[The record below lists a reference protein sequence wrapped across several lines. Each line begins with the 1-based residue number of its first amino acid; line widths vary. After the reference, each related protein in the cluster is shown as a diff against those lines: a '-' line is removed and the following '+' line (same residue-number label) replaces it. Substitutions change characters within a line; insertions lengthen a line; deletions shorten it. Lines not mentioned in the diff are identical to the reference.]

1 MDVCLYDTTLRD
13 GAQREGLSFSL
24 DDKLRILDLLDE
36 FGIPY
41 IEGGFPSS
49 NPRDAEFFRRA
60 KPRHAKLVAFGGTR
74 RAGIHAD
81 SDINLRTLIA
91 AETPTV
97 ALVGKSSRLH
107 VLHVLG
113 VSLEENLAMIGE
125 SVAFAKQRGREVVFD
140 AEHFFDAMAED
151 RKYALSAVR
160 AAADAG
166 ADWIVL
172 CDTNGGS
179 LPTSVAR
186 VVGEARTAL
195 APFMDCR
202 IGVHTHNDS
211 ELAIANSLAAVEAGA
226 QMVQGTLNGWGERC
240 GNANLVS
247 LAPMLTFKLGRSCVD
262 ERALRRLT
270 ELSRRASEIANIA
283 PDPFAPY
290 VGSAA
295 FAHKAGYHAAASER
309 LEGAYEHVP
318 PAAVGNV
325 RRILVSELS
334 GRGNLRA
341 RARSLGLDVGDREKS
356 VLARVKDMENRGF
369 QLEAADGTVE
379 LVLRRAQEGYLAPFE
394 IVDIAVVSQTDINR
408 EMSTKATVTLRV
420 NAHAVSS
427 EAEGRGPVDA
437 LDRALRQTLEP
448 LFAELERLRLVD
460 YKVRILDPERATAAT
475 TRVLLEAAHG
485 DARWITVGCSESIIE
500 ASCQA
505 LLDSYE
511 LCVLRQRSPH
521 IAKDGTSS
529 SVDHA
534 TPGDADRPSAPSVR
548 GRNMGAAS

>member
-13 GAQREGLSFSL
+13 GSQREGIGFSL
-24 DDKLRILDLLDE
+24 DDKVRILDLLDE

-41 IEGGFPSS
+41 VEGGFPSS

-74 RAGIHAD
+74 RAGVRAD
-81 SDINLRTLIA
+81 EDANLRTLIA

-97 ALVGKSSRLH
+97 AFVGKSSRRH

-113 VSLEENLAMIGE
+113 ISLEENLAMISE
-125 SVAFAKQRGREVVFD
+125 SVAFAKERGREVVFD
-140 AEHFFDAMAED
+140 AEHFFDAIGED
-151 RKYALSAVR
+151 RKYALAALR

-179 LPTSVAR
+179 LPAAVGRLVSEAR
-186 VVGEARTAL
+186 VALSAFADCKVGIHA
-195 APFMDCR
+195 
-202 IGVHTHNDS
+202 HNDS
-211 ELAIANSLAAVEAGA
+211 ELAVANSLAAVEAGA
-226 QMVQGTLNGWGERC
+226 QMVQGTINGWGERC

-247 LAPMLTFKLGRSCVD
+247 LAPTLALKLGKSCVD
-262 ERALRRLT
+262 GRALRRLT
-270 ELSRRASEIANIA
+270 ELSRRTSEIANIA

-290 VGSAA
+290 VGAAA

-318 PAAVGNV
+318 PEAVGNA

-341 RARSLGLDVGDREKS
+341 RARSLGLEVGDEEAA
-356 VLARVKDMENRGF
+356 VLANVKDMENRGF

-379 LVLRRAQEGYLAPFE
+379 LVMRRAQKNYAPPFE
-394 IVDIAVVSQTDINR
+394 LVDITVVSQTDFR
-408 EMSTKATVTLRV
+408 RGMSTKAKVTLRV
-420 NAHAVSS
+420 SADPLSS

-437 LDRALRQTLEP
+437 LDRALRQTLVP
-448 LFAELERLRLVD
+448 RFAELERLRLVD

-485 DARWITVGCSESIIE
+485 DARWVTVGCSESIIE

-511 LCVLRQRSPH
+511 LCVLRQRSPQPG
-521 IAKDGTSS
+521 KVTTSTNGNQ
-529 SVDHA
+529 A
-534 TPGDADRPSAPSVR
+534 NPGDADGPWAPPGH
-548 GRNMGAAS
+548 GRKIGAAS

>member
-1 MDVCLYDTTLRD
+1 MDVWLYDTTLRD
-13 GAQREGLSFSL
+13 GAQREGLGFSL
-24 DDKLRILDLLDE
+24 DDKIRILDLLDE
-36 FGIPY
+36 FGVPY

-74 RAGIHAD
+74 RAGVRAD

-97 ALVGKSSRLH
+97 AFVGKSSRRH
-107 VLHVLG
+107 VVHVLG
-113 VSLEENLAMIGE
+113 VSVEENLAMIAE

-140 AEHFFDAMAED
+140 AEHFFDAMGED
-151 RKYALSAVR
+151 RKYALASVH
-160 AAADAG
+160 AAASAG

-179 LPTSVAR
+179 LPAWVGR
-186 VVGEARTAL
+186 VVGETRAAL
-195 APFMDCR
+195 APFEGTR

-211 ELAIANSLAAVEAGA
+211 ELAVANSLAAVEAGA
-226 QMVQGTLNGWGERC
+226 QMVQGTINGWGERC
-240 GNANLVS
+240 GNANLIS
-247 LAPMLTFKLGRSCVD
+247 LAPTLTLKLAKSCVD

-290 VGSAA
+290 VGAAA

-341 RARSLGLDVGDREKS
+341 RARSLGLDVGDQEAA

-379 LVLRRAQEGYLAPFE
+379 LVMRRAQDGYVAPFE
-394 IVDIAVVSQTDINR
+394 IVDITVVSRTDIHKG
-408 EMSTKATVTLRV
+408 MATKASVTLRV
-420 NAHAVSS
+420 QADAVST
-427 EAEGRGPVDA
+427 EAEGSGPVDA
-437 LDRALRQTLEP
+437 LDRALRQTLVP
-448 LFAELERLRLVD
+448 RFAELERLRLVD

-511 LCVLRQRSPH
+511 LCVLRHESPRV
-521 IAKDGTSS
+521 ATDGGSLN
-529 SVDHA
+529 VDHA
-534 TPGDADRPSAPSVR
+534 TPGDADGPSAPQGR

>member
-13 GAQREGLSFSL
+13 GAQREGLGFSL
-24 DDKLRILDLLDE
+24 DDKVRILDLLDE

-74 RAGIHAD
+74 RAGVRAD

-91 AETPTV
+91 AETPAV
-97 ALVGKSSRLH
+97 AFVGKSSRLH
-107 VLHVLG
+107 VLQVLG
-113 VSLEENLAMIGE
+113 ISLEENLAMIAE

-140 AEHFFDAMAED
+140 AEHFFDAMGED
-151 RKYALSAVR
+151 RKYALAALR

-172 CDTNGGS
+172 CDTNGGT

-186 VVGEARTAL
+186 LVGEARAAL
-195 APFMDCR
+195 SPFSGCKVG
-202 IGVHTHNDS
+202 IHAHNDS
-211 ELAIANSLAAVEAGA
+211 ELAVANSLAAVEAGA
-226 QMVQGTLNGWGERC
+226 QMVQGTINGWGERC

-247 LAPMLTFKLGRSCVD
+247 IAPTLTFKLGKSCVE

-290 VGSAA
+290 VGAAA

-318 PAAVGNV
+318 PETVGNA

-341 RARSLGLDVGDREKS
+341 RARSLGLDVGDQEGV
-356 VLARVKDMENRGF
+356 VLARVKEMENRGF

-379 LVLRRAQEGYLAPFE
+379 LVMRRAQDGYVAPFE
-394 IVDIAVVSQTDINR
+394 LADITVVSQTDVQR
-408 EMSTKATVTLRV
+408 GMSTKAKVTLRV
-420 NAHAVSS
+420 HADAVSS
-427 EAEGRGPVDA
+427 EAEGRGPIDA
-437 LDRALRQTLEP
+437 LDRALRETLVP
-448 LFAELERLRLVD
+448 RFAELERLRLVD

-511 LCVLRQRSPH
+511 LCVLRQRSPR
-521 IAKDGTSS
+521 AAEDGTSS
-529 SVDHA
+529 RVDQA
-534 TPGDADRPSAPSVR
+534 TPGDADGPPSLPGH
-548 GRNMGAAS
+548 GRNIGAAS